1 MLIHIS
7 LSFHSYAESMTV
19 YMEEE
24 ETRYLLPLKEYIAY
38 CDALRLE
45 FDHHFLSLH
54 DNIMSPLINTLI
66 DRLCEDMR

>member
-1 MLIHIS
+1 MLIHVS

-45 FDHHFLSLH
+45 FDHHHFKFA
-54 DNIMSPLINTLI
+54 
-66 DRLCEDMR
+66 